1 MKRKKKLEEKHFK
14 NSEKDVTD
22 NNFFWNLRQQWKNNL
37 NWKSGNSYEWQSE
50 NLRDFFANIIKILG
64 VPKFNQTESVSDYIN
79 DHTSKAVLKVWSSI
93 KSLKGKCKNNSL
105 FILSSCIGRYK
116 EVGNLDT
123 PKTSQDNDIL
133 TKIIKGNRDIFS
145 SFVFQSLVTQ

>member
-1 MKRKKKLEEKHFK
+1 MKK
-14 NSEKDVTD
+14 NILKTEKDVTD

-79 DHTSKAVLKVWSSI
+79 DHISKAVLKVWSSI

-105 FILSSCIGRYK
+105 FLFCQVAL
-116 EVGNLDT
+116 EDT
-123 PKTSQDNDIL
+123 KKWEI
-133 TKIIKGNRDIFS
+133 
-145 SFVFQSLVTQ
+145 